1 MERWNNKMT
10 EHDTEIFE
18 PENIKDLFEEI
29 KPETKEGEVITD
41 LFYNSV
47 KSFFEMGFELAK
59 NLNLE
64 PLFDKFKGVN
74 EKKE

>member
-1 MERWNNKMT
+1 MT
-10 EHDTEIFE
+10 EHDTEVFE

-64 PLFDKFKGVN
+64 LLFDKFKGVN
-74 EKKE
+74 KESKE